1 MNSMFSKLKE
11 PGDASDHINKIRN
24 SNLFQNKSLNVKLK
38 KNGDIKCTNS
48 FKTLYNIADGHY
60 NCLSKDVSSKNCWN
74 HYKDDELDEF
84 PPRKIADY
92 NYIQQDLTGITMDY
106 FKWPYVSQ
114 GDSNKVK
121 NISHDY
127 TFFDPENNKNL
138 KKFIEDPR
146 KITPNTKI

>member
-74 HYKDDELDEF
+74 YYKDDELDEF

-92 NYIQQDLTGITMDY
+92 NYIQQDLTGITLDY
-106 FKWPYVSQ
+106 FKWPYDSQ